1 MNGWALRELLRG
13 GPIVADGAMGT
24 SLMERGV
31 PGAACFDELN
41 VDDPDLVLAVHRGF
55 VDAGAT
61 FVTSNTFGANRYR
74 LGRFQNER
82 RVDELNRAGVEV
94 AKQAGALVAGSVG
107 PLGVRLAPYGRVRAA
122 EAFVAYREQAEALAA
137 AGCDFILIETQSDLA
152 EMEQAL
158 AAAREAGDIAIA
170 VTATFARDDR
180 TPLGDTAHEVAHR
193 LVELGADA
201 IGVNCSEGPAQVLRL
216 VHAMRPHALGTPVI
230 ARPNAGSP
238 RQSGGRYLYPATPAY
253 LAEHA
258 RMFLAKGAA
267 VVGGCCGT
275 GPEHI
280 AAMAA
285 VIGQPAEEI
294 HVVPGE
300 SQPVRVRVGETTED
314 QPASAVAEKLGA
326 GDFVI
331 AVEMDPP
338 KGFSAAKMLAGA
350 QTLAEAGA
358 DVIDVADSPMARMR
372 MSPWAACR
380 VIQEAGIETI
390 LHFPT
395 RGRNLL
401 RLQGDLLAVHAL
413 GIRNVF
419 VCMGDPVTIGDYPGA
434 TDNVDVVPTA
444 LMRTITSSFN
454 EGSDRSGASIGEPT
468 SFVVGCAV
476 SPNAG
481 DLEKEVKLLR
491 KKVEAG
497 CSFGLSQ
504 PMFTPEPLERLRS
517 AYRERYADDLAL
529 PILAGVLPLVSSRHA
544 EFLHNEVPGIVVP
557 DDVRDRMVKAGE
569 DGEAEGL
576 ALARDLVAALR
587 ERAAGIYLMPP
598 FERFDLAADVVEAA
612 RSA

>member
-24 SLMERGV
+24 SLMDRGV

-41 VDDPDLVLAVHRGF
+41 VDDPDLVLSVHRGF

-61 FVTSNTFGANRYR
+61 FVTANTFGANRYR

-82 RVDELNRAGVEV
+82 RVGELNRAGVEV
-94 AKQAGALVAGSVG
+94 AKRAGALVAGSVG

-122 EAFVAYREQAEALAA
+122 EAFAAYREQVEALVA
-137 AGCDFILIETQSDLA
+137 AGSDFILIETQSDLA

-158 AAAREAGDIAIA
+158 AAARDVSDIAVA

-193 LVELGADA
+193 LVELEADA

-216 VHAMRPHALGTPVI
+216 VHAMRPHAAGTPVI

-238 RQSGGRYLYPATPAY
+238 RQSGGRYLYPATPGY
-253 LAEHA
+253 FAEHA
-258 RMFLAKGAA
+258 RMFLAKGAS

-280 AAMAA
+280 AAIAA
-285 VIGQPAEEI
+285 VIGQPAEEVQ
-294 HVVPGE
+294 VVPAE
-300 SQPVRVRVGETTED
+300 SQPSRVDVTGDR
-314 QPASAVAEKLGA
+314 QPTAVAEKLVA
-326 GDFVI
+326 GSYVI

-380 VIQEAGIETI
+380 IIQEAGIETI

-444 LMRTITSSFN
+444 LMQTITESFN

-468 SFVVGCAV
+468 SFVVGCAI

-481 DLEKEVKLLR
+481 DLEKEVKLLHR
-491 KKVEAG
+491 KIAAG

-504 PMFTPEPLERLRS
+504 PMFTSEPLERLR
-517 AYRERYADDLAL
+517 AVYRDRYGEDLTL
-529 PILAGVLPLVSSRHA
+529 PVLVGVLPLVSSRHA
-544 EFLHNEVPGIVVP
+544 EFLHNEVPGIVIP
-557 DDVRDRMVKAGE
+557 DDVRDRMRKAGD

-576 ALARDLVAALR
+576 ALARDFVAQLR

-598 FERFDLAADVVEAA
+598 FERFDLAAEVVEAA
-612 RSA
+612 RTL